1 MSVLS
6 GQPPEGRQT
15 MVTILLLAVVA
26 LILIAVL
33 ALSVILLS
41 SRWEMSSSGPMSSVS
56 TSTGPVPGQFLLAS
70 YNFQPNGTSGYL
82 SVVLTVYG
90 GQEVTLQSA
99 YFDQTLLTTLN
110 SNLTASCGSPTAGAS
125 VGYQCEF
132 TINFGASLPMPP
144 SGSYHTLN
152 VVSSAGIASSFQ
164 VMVGAT
170 YEATSTT

>member
-1 MSVLS
+1 MS
-6 GQPPEGRQT
+6 T
-15 MVTILLLAVVA
+15 
-26 LILIAVL
+26 
-33 ALSVILLS
+33 
-41 SRWEMSSSGPMSSVS
+41 VS
-56 TSTGPVPGQFLLAS
+56 ASTGPVTGQFLLTS
-70 YNFQPNGTSGYL
+70 YNFPSNGTSGYL
-82 SVVLTVYG
+82 YVVLTVYG

-110 SNLTASCGSPTAGAS
+110 SNLTASCGSSTARTS

-132 TINFGASLPMPP
+132 TANFGASLPIPP

-152 VVSSAGIASSFQ
+152 VVSSAGVASSFQ